1 MTQLTVYQSNRKS
14 THAVEKGTSLL
25 RALQL
30 HGFEVYSPCGG
41 NGTCGKCKVYVKG
54 EGFVSSCLFVID
66 RKLEIVLPDPVES
79 TILTSQYKNT
89 IVLPFDPGP
98 TVALSAYPMGV
109 AVDIGTTTLVFYL
122 VNLITGSLIETRST
136 MNPQSKYGAD
146 VISRINYCIQNKD
159 GQQRMQTEIIQVMN
173 VQFEHF
179 ALALGI
185 DTNDIVKVSVTGNTT
200 MLHLFWGENP
210 SSLAFVPFK
219 PVFVDEK
226 TGSGR
231 QLGFNCHPE
240 AEIKSLPSVAAYIG
254 ADLVAGITS
263 LAPDDKIKNYL
274 FVDVGTN
281 GEMALITEE
290 SVYCCATAAGPAF
303 EGANISH
310 GMPAVEG
317 AISAFNSEGINT
329 IANAQP
335 AGICGSG
342 LIDVAAYLVNSRQI
356 EKDGTMEEDF
366 RVAENISSDKPIML
380 TQQDVR
386 ELQLAKSAIASGLKI
401 MLKHSGKTWND
412 IDALYLAGGFG
423 NYIRVESA
431 IAIGLLPIEL
441 SGKIVPVGNASG
453 TGAMLDLKT
462 TGFAERTRQ
471 FIQKAKCIEL
481 SEDEDF
487 VMEFA
492 MNMEFP
498 SPEDES
504 SCLNNHR

>member
-1 MTQLTVYQSNRKS
+1 MTQLTVYQSNKKT
-14 THAVEKGTSLL
+14 THAVEKGTTLL

-30 HGFEVYSPCGG
+30 HGFEIYSPCGG
-41 NGTCGKCKVYVKG
+41 NGTCGKCKVYVKE
-54 EGFVSSCLFVID
+54 EGSVSSCLFVID
-66 RKLEIVLPDPVES
+66 RNLEVVLPDPVES

-89 IVLPFDPGP
+89 IVLPFDPG
-98 TVALSAYPMGV
+98 TSVSLSAYPMGV
-109 AVDIGTTTLVFYL
+109 AIDIGTTTLVLYL
-122 VNLITGSLIETRST
+122 VNLMTGSLIETRST
-136 MNPQSKYGAD
+136 TNPQSKYGAD
-146 VISRINYCIQNKD
+146 VISRINYCIKNKD
-159 GQQRMQTEIIQVMN
+159 GQHRMQSEIIQIMN

-179 ALALGI
+179 ARALGI
-185 DTNDIVKVSVTGNTT
+185 DTTDIVKVSITGNTT

-210 SSLAFVPFK
+210 ASLAFVPFR
-219 PVFVDEK
+219 PVFTEEK
-226 TGSGR
+226 TAAGR
-231 QLGFNCHPE
+231 ELRLNCNPE

-254 ADLVAGITS
+254 ADLVAGIAS
-263 LAPDDKIKNYL
+263 LAPDDNIKNFL

-281 GEMALITEE
+281 GEMALVTEE
-290 SVYCCATAAGPAF
+290 GVYCCATAAGPAF

-317 AISAFNSEGINT
+317 AISAFGIEGIKT

-335 AGICGSG
+335 TGICGSG
-342 LIDVAAYLVNSRQI
+342 LIDVAAYLINSRRI
-356 EKDGTMEEDF
+356 EKNGSMEKDF
-366 RVAENISSDKPIML
+366 RIAENISCDKPIVF

-423 NYIRVESA
+423 NYIRIESA

-441 SGKIVPVGNASG
+441 SGKIIPVGNASG

-462 TGFAERTRQ
+462 TGFGERTRH
-471 FIQKAKCIEL
+471 FIQKTKYIEL

-498 SPEDES
+498 NPEG
-504 SCLNNHR
+504 